1 MKLASLLNWQAVARG
16 FGGLALW
23 RIRSEP
29 ESSVG
34 DGDRLP
40 QPENLPSLIT
50 VIIIDLERG
59 APSTGVIRT
68 RSHTPC
74 SSAVTAACWNW
85 DLLLPLHY
93 LTVCCGSAWN
103 SPMWPQCHSPLFP
116 WFWLSDRPRS
126 IGKQQEMS
134 LRTLRCKISGVLGLY
149 VQSFQIPL
157 FFSFFFLYAQLMIP
171 SYCVFQS
178 PFRLLCEVFY
188 CVRCGFV
195 RRVGLLFSLG
205 FPLVC
210 LVKALTDLQSS
221 TSSVAPD
228 V

>member
-85 DLLLPLHY
+85 DLFLPLHY
-93 LTVCCGSAWN
+93 LTVCWWIGVKFSNVAPVPLAAL
-103 SPMWPQCHSPLFP
+103 PMILAVWQTEKH
-116 WFWLSDRPRS
+116 R
-126 IGKQQEMS
+126 KQQEMS
-134 LRTLRCKISGVLGLY
+134 LRTLRCKISGVPGLH
-149 VQSFQIPL
+149 VQSFQILL
-157 FFSFFFLYAQLMIP
+157 FFFFLYAQLMIP
-171 SYCVFQS
+171 SYCVFQL

-195 RRVGLLFSLG
+195 RRDGLLFSLG

>member
-1 MKLASLLNWQAVARG
+1 MKLTSLLNWQAVARG

-23 RIRSEP
+23 RIRSES

-40 QPENLPSLIT
+40 QAENLPSLIT

-59 APSTGVIRT
+59 APSTGVIRA

-74 SSAVTAACWNW
+74 SSAVTKPAEIEMFSSLYCLTLEGSVCLWIGVKFSSVDSLAS
-85 DLLLPLHY
+85 LPMILGVWQTAKH
-93 LTVCCGSAWN
+93 
-103 SPMWPQCHSPLFP
+103 Q
-116 WFWLSDRPRS
+116 
-126 IGKQQEMS
+126 KQQEMS

-149 VQSFQIPL
+149 VQSFQILLL
-157 FFSFFFLYAQLMIP
+157 FYAQWMIP
-171 SYCVFQS
+171 SYCVFQR

-188 CVRCGFV
+188 CVRCGPLSV
-195 RRVGLLFSLG
+195 FSLG

-210 LVKALTDLQSS
+210 LVKALTDLPSLTSS
-221 TSSVAPD
+221 TAPD